1 MKRGYFFLSF
11 LLLLFTEAFP
21 NFFLSFSFFPFSF
34 SFLFFSFLFFS
45 FLFFSFLF
53 FSFLPFTFPLS
64 LPNAPSPTSSKQVD
78 MIRRIDQELRGELG
92 KPHHWGVDKVVG
104 EEN

>member
-11 LLLLFTEAFP
+11 LLLLFNEAFP

-34 SFLFFSFLFFS
+34 SFVFFSFFFFSFLFFS
-45 FLFFSFLF
+45 FLFFPSPFL
-53 FSFLPFTFPLS
+53 SHFLM
-64 LPNAPSPTSSKQVD
+64 LPPPTSSKQVD